1 MQTLSAYFSKTVIV
15 LSLFAV
21 SCKKGDTGPAGATGP
36 VGSANVIYSAWF
48 TPATYKKDTVFGAYG
63 FNYDKAT
70 TDITQ
75 SIVDSGTV
83 ITFGKLD
90 GYNPAIWPT
99 QQVSALPIAITYL
112 VGANP
117 NIDTWSALVTAG
129 NLRIRLVS
137 SLNQYGS
144 ISNAHQFRYIVIP
157 GGVKSTASLKPGE
170 VISGNG
176 NALNMAGNNS
186 LNDVILHHQTMGYS
200 EICHALG
207 VPE

>member
-1 MQTLSAYFSKTVIV
+1 MQTLRTIFSNTVIV

-21 SCKKGDTGPAGATGP
+21 SCKKGDTGPAGGKGP

-48 TPATYKKDTVFGAYG
+48 TPAAYIKDTVFGIYG

-90 GYNPAIWPT
+90 GYTTVIWPT
-99 QQVSALPIAITYL
+99 QQVSALPIAITYMA
-112 VGANP
+112 GSSP

-144 ISNAHQFRYIVIP
+144 ISTAHQFRYIVIP

-170 VISGNG
+170 EVSGNG
-176 NALNMAGNNS
+176 NTLNMSGNS
-186 LNDVILHHQTMGYS
+186 FLNDVILHHQSMGYL
-200 EICHALG
+200 EICQRLG
-207 VPE
+207 IPE

>member
-1 MQTLSAYFSKTVIV
+1 MQTLTTNASRTNQFKNVFLSMLSVIV
-15 LSLFAV
+15 LSILFV

-36 VGSANVIYSAWF
+36 AGPAGVAGPTGTANVIYSAWF
-48 TPATYKKDTVFGAYG
+48 TPAAYKKDTIFGIYG

-90 GYNPAIWPT
+90 GYNPVIWPT

-112 VGANP
+112 VGSNP

-137 SLNQYGS
+137 SL
-144 ISNAHQFRYIVIP
+144 
-157 GGVKSTASLKPGE
+157 
-170 VISGNG
+170 
-176 NALNMAGNNS
+176 
-186 LNDVILHHQTMGYS
+186 
-200 EICHALG
+200 
-207 VPE
+207 